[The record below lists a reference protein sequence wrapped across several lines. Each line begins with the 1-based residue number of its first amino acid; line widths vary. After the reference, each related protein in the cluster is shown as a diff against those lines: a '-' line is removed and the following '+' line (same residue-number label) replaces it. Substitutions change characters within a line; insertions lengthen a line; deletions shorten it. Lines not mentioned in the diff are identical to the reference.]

1 MASERW
7 ARIETVFAAA
17 LEQPVGGREP
27 FIAACC
33 GADVGLRDEVTSL
46 VRAAEQ
52 SLEFLA
58 APALDVFAR
67 QISRDGWGVSRGD
80 RIGAYGITE
89 RIGAGGMGEVWRARD
104 ERLGRDVA
112 IKLLLP
118 HASNVPARLQAFEH
132 EARAVGAL
140 NHPNVLTVH
149 EAGEHRGMPYLVTEC
164 LEGES
169 LRARLSRGVLEV
181 DEALGIAVE
190 TARGLGAA
198 HALGIVHRDLKPENI
213 FLVRGGRV
221 KILDFGLA
229 TLRGPSGGEGHGIM
243 GGTAGYM
250 PPEQVRGEPPDAR
263 ADIFAL
269 GTVLHEM
276 LAGRRADGPLQKAS
290 PARPDT
296 LSHSLGVDAAIPRA
310 VSSIVR
316 RCITPLADDRC
327 ASADDFIA
335 AVDTV
340 RRARQR
346 SPTALLRAI
355 VHSPRAILAIVL
367 VLTALATI
375 GWRVRST
382 AARARWARTTAAPE
396 IQRLANHGLYG
407 EAYRLLEQVQA
418 AVPDDPQV
426 RQSYLDVTGLV
437 NVITEPAG
445 AEVAF
450 ATYRAS
456 GEARWFPI
464 GRTPL
469 TNVRIPRGMNRLRIT
484 KAGFATIEGAG
495 SAGPPLRFRL
505 DPVGAAPAGM
515 VRVAG
520 GRDPLRFGSVGA
532 VSDYWIDRF
541 EVTNR
546 QFKRFVDAGGY
557 RERRYWREPFVDR
570 GQTLAW
576 DTAIGRLTDSIG
588 QPGPATW
595 AGGTYPAGRAD
606 FPVGG
611 VSWYE
616 AAAYARF
623 AGKSLPTMYHW
634 YAAAGLGRF
643 ADILTV
649 SNFSG
654 SGPAAVGEYHGLGPF
669 GTYDMAG
676 NVKEWC
682 WNETNGQRFLLGGA
696 WDEPRYM
703 FGDYDAK
710 DPFARAPE
718 YGFRLAVYDAP
729 LPEAVTAAVH
739 IDGLS
744 GEMPTRRPVSDEIFE
759 VYRRQTSYDHTP
771 LNAVIEATEVTD
783 AWRKVTVAFDA
794 GYGGERMRALLFL
807 PAGGSPPYQTVV
819 FFPAA
824 DAFRLSSTRDI
835 TARPANF
842 IIGSGRAF
850 LYPVYAGTYERARP
864 EAGATGERE
873 LRVAWA
879 RDLGRALDYLATR
892 SDVDSTRLAFYG
904 ISAGADAGVLLTAI
918 EPRLKVSVLQGT
930 GLGQRDSP
938 EIDAVNYAPRV
949 HIPTL
954 MLNGRYDFETPF
966 ETAQR
971 PLFDLLGVRP
981 EDKHLVALETGH
993 ALPSADVENLIL
1005 AWLDKYF
1012 GPARR

>member
-1 MASERW
+1 MSTERW
-7 ARIETVFAAA
+7 ERIEKVFAAA
-17 LEQPVGGREP
+17 LEQPAGGREP
-27 FIAACC
+27 FIAASC
-33 GADVGLRDEVTSL
+33 GADASLRDEVVSL

-52 SLEFLA
+52 SSGFLA
-58 APALDVFAR
+58 APALDMFAR
-67 QISRDGWGVSRGD
+67 QISQHGWSVSRGD
-80 RIGAYGITE
+80 RIGAYDITE

-118 HASNVPARLQAFEH
+118 HAANVAARMQAFER

-149 EAGEHRGMPYLVTEC
+149 EAGEQRGMPYLVTEC

-169 LRARLSRGVLEV
+169 LRARLSRGVPGV
-181 DEALGIAVE
+181 DEALEIALE
-190 TARGLGAA
+190 TARGLSAA

-229 TLRGPSGGEGHGIM
+229 TLRDTPRDDADGAM

-250 PPEQVRGEPPDAR
+250 PPEQVRGEPLDAR

-269 GTVLHEM
+269 GAVLHEM
-276 LAGRRADGPLQKAS
+276 LAGRRPDGLVRGVS
-290 PARPDT
+290 P
-296 LSHSLGVDAAIPRA
+296 DAAIPRA
-310 VSSIVR
+310 VWSIVR
-316 RCITPLADDRC
+316 RCMSPVADDRF
-327 ASADDFIA
+327 ANADGLIA
-335 AVDTV
+335 AIDAV

-346 SPTALLRAI
+346 SPSAVLRAI
-355 VHSPRAILAIVL
+355 VHSPGAIFAIVI
-367 VLTALATI
+367 VLAALAAV
-375 GWRVRST
+375 GWRVRRT
-382 AARARWARTTAAPE
+382 AARARWARATAIPE
-396 IQRLANHGLYG
+396 IQRLASHGLYG
-407 EAYRLLEQVQA
+407 EAYALLDQVRA
-418 AVPDDPQV
+418 AVPDDPQL
-426 RQSYLDVTGLV
+426 RQLYLDVTGLV
-437 NVITEPAG
+437 NVVTEPAG
-445 AEVAF
+445 ADVAF
-450 ATYRAS
+450 ATYRTT
-456 GEARWFPI
+456 GDARWFPI
-464 GRTPL
+464 GHTPL
-469 TNVRIPRGMNRLRIT
+469 INARIPRGMNRLRIA

-495 SAGPPLRFRL
+495 SAGLPLRFRL
-505 DPVGAAPAGM
+505 DPVGVAPAGM
-515 VRVAG
+515 VRVAA

-532 VSDYWIDRF
+532 VGDYWIDRF

-546 QFKRFVDAGGY
+546 QFKQFVDAGGY
-557 RERRYWREPFVDR
+557 RERRYWREPFVER
-570 GQTLAW
+570 GQTLTWERAMS
-576 DTAIGRLTDSIG
+576 RLTDSIG

-595 AGGTYPAGRAD
+595 AGGTYPEGRAD

-623 AGKSLPTMYHW
+623 TGKSLPTMYHW
-634 YAAAGLGRF
+634 YAAARLGRF

-649 SNFSG
+649 SNFNG
-654 SGPAAVGEYHGLGPF
+654 SGPAAVGEYQGLGPF

-718 YGFRLAVYDAP
+718 YGLRLAIYDAP

-739 IDGLS
+739 IDGL
-744 GEMPTRRPVSDEIFE
+744 GDEMPTRKPVSDEIFE
-759 VYRRQTSYDHTP
+759 VYRRQDSYDHTP
-771 LNAVIEATEVTD
+771 LNAVIETTEVTA
-783 AWRKVTVAFDA
+783 AWRKETVAFDTA
-794 GYGGERMRALLFL
+794 YAGERMRALLYL
-807 PAGGSPPYQTVV
+807 PAAGTPPYQTVV

-842 IIGSGRAF
+842 ILGSGRAF

-864 EAGATGERE
+864 QAGAIGERE

-879 RDLGRALDYLATR
+879 KDLGRALDYLATR

-904 ISAGADAGVLLTAI
+904 ISAGADAGVLLTAV

-930 GLGQRDSP
+930 GLGPPDSP

-954 MLNGRYDFETPF
+954 MLNGRYDFESPY
-966 ETAQR
+966 ETSQR
-971 PLFDLLGVRP
+971 PLFDLLGVRA
-981 EDKHLVALETGH
+981 EDKRLVALETGH

-1012 GPARR
+1012 GPPRR